1 MRDETTTWFH
11 GDGQPRSG
19 PLRPQR
25 AAQAEG
31 EPEISERAQGAAG
44 PESEDVPI
52 AQVGK
57 LLRGV
62 GAAILLA
69 AASTFLLQHW
79 EAGNDLARYGGLV
92 GLTALLTAAGF
103 FTGIRLGETKGA
115 RTFLSVAAAVV
126 PAHFCILGGLVYSQF
141 AWGALQS
148 VPEYASWV
156 APSGASALLTAAGAQ
171 LLLVPTALI
180 ALLALARSRA
190 RALAAVFLGTNAL
203 LLIPSRDPQT
213 VSALLGVMVIGL
225 AVFEHRVLQRD
236 RALQTFEGV
245 LVRGLLW
252 AAPVLMALRSVLHY
266 DLSAGF
272 GFVVAASLAGLTFG
286 LSRVGRVDD
295 RIRNLLEVAATV
307 PAAAACAFGAVTLE
321 AAGLPDAAI
330 LPSAVLPF
338 AGVLTVL
345 SLVTGGRAAP
355 WRMAATL
362 VAMGGTALNLAVFES
377 ALAAFICLAVSVVGL
392 GVGVA
397 ERRRGVAL
405 AGGAGALYALAHH
418 VQAAIELYAWSSW
431 GSLAALGVMVI
442 LAASLLERHPKG
454 WEHPLAQWRAR
465 GTETPR

>member
-1 MRDETTTWFH
+1 MRDESTTWFH
-11 GDGQPRSG
+11 GDGQPRSASF
-19 PLRPQR
+19 RPR
-25 AAQAEG
+25 RTESTEG
-31 EPEISERAQGAAG
+31 EPELSPSAQGAVG
-44 PESEDVPI
+44 HESEGVPT
-52 AQVGK
+52 AQVGR

-156 APSGASALLTAAGAQ
+156 APSGAAALLTAAAAQ
-171 LLLVPTALI
+171 FLLVPTALI

-190 RALAAVFLGTNAL
+190 RMLTAVFLGTNAL
-203 LLIPSRDPQT
+203 LIVPSRDPQT
-213 VSALLGVMVIGL
+213 VSMLLGAIVVGL

-236 RALQTFEGV
+236 LALRTFEGV

-286 LSRVGRVDD
+286 LSRLGRVDD

-307 PAAAACAFGAVTLE
+307 PAAAACVFGAVALE
-321 AAGLPDAAI
+321 AAGLPDAAV
-330 LPSAVLPF
+330 LPAAVLPF
-338 AGVLTVL
+338 AGVLAAL
-345 SLVTGGRAAP
+345 SFVTGGRPAP
-355 WRMAATL
+355 WRTAATL
-362 VAMGGTALNLAVFES
+362 VAVGGTALNLAVFES
-377 ALAAFICLAVSVVGL
+377 ALPAFVCLAVSIVGL
-392 GVGVA
+392 GLGVA

-405 AGGAGALYALAHH
+405 AGGAGALFALAHH

-431 GSLAALGVMVI
+431 GSLAALGVAVI
-442 LAASLLERHPKG
+442 LAASLIERHPKG
-454 WEHPLAQWRAR
+454 AQDPLAQWRAR
-465 GTETPR
+465 KTETPR